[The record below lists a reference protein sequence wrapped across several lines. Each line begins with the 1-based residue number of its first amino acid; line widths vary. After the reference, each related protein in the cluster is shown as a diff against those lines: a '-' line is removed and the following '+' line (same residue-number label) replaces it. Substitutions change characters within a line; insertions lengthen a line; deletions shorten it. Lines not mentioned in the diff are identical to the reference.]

1 MQMTMTVPA
10 ADVWHFVRLLEAERA
25 REMREGEESP
35 PGKCQAEHE
44 ARVKAADRIMGRVA
58 GLAPGD
64 PLELTAGNAAER
76 LMLANTADRM
86 MAHVA
91 ERPGEL
97 DAADYTGLTD
107 AADQVREWAERARLV
122 NLQYEAAEAAERAGV

>member
-25 REMREGEESP
+25 SEMRHGQTSP
-35 PGKCQAEHE
+35 PGACRAEHE
-44 ARVKAADRIMGRVA
+44 DRVKAADRLMARVA

-64 PLELTAGNAAER
+64 PLELTAGDPAER
-76 LMLANTADRM
+76 LMMANAADRM

-97 DAADYTGLTD
+97 DSTDYTGLT
-107 AADQVREWAERARLV
+107 AAAEKVREWAERARLV